1 MHLGSWLSQDAVK
14 RLPVH
19 TRSAEQNNLS
29 TEAITYLLDRL
40 FTTSCSL
47 QPQVLLRVLNE
58 KIIDLRHLVEDLTQA
73 K

>member
-29 TEAITYLLDRL
+29 TEAITYLDGL